1 MISAIIC
8 DDHRLFAEAFAD
20 ALQRQGIQ
28 ATATLRPGEALAA
41 IERSPVDRVVM
52 NMSFPHASGLDAIR
66 QIREVWP
73 EIHVLCVGTDVPELL
88 RSAMDAGAHA
98 FLSKRSPLTELV
110 ETVVG
115 ASWTIGSYPAPIAAK
130 APKRRNSGRRNYP
143 LTARFLTNREREVLH
158 LLAVAKSTERIA
170 TEMGISVTTT
180 RGYIQAILEKL
191 GVHSRV
197 EAVTYAVRHSVVP
210 EPSGA
215 FSRGGAEPL

>member
-8 DDHRLFAEAFAD
+8 DDHRLFAEAFAN
-20 ALQRQGIQ
+20 ALLGQGVQ
-28 ATATLRPGEALAA
+28 ATATLRPGETLAA

-52 NMSFPHASGLDAIR
+52 NVSFPQASGLDAIR
-66 QIREVWP
+66 QIRESWP

-98 FLSKRSPLTELV
+98 FLSKSSPLTELV
-110 ETVVG
+110 ETVVR
-115 ASWTIGSYPAPIAAK
+115 ASWTIGSRPAPIAAK
-130 APKRRNSGRRNYP
+130 APKRRNSGPRNYP
-143 LTARFLTNREREVLH
+143 LTARFLTNREREVLQ

-210 EPSGA
+210 EPSDA

>member
-8 DDHRLFAEAFAD
+8 DDHRLFAEAFAN
-20 ALQRQGIQ
+20 ALQGQGVQ
-28 ATATLRPGEALAA
+28 ATASSGPRETLAA

-52 NMSFPHASGLDAIR
+52 NVSFPHASGLDAIR
-66 QIREVWP
+66 QIREAWP
-73 EIHVLCVGTDVPELL
+73 EIHVSCVGTDVPELL

-98 FLSKRSPLTELV
+98 FLSKRRPLTELV
-110 ETVVG
+110 QAVVD
-115 ASWTIGSYPAPIAAK
+115 ASWTVGCCPAPTATMTPARRDS
-130 APKRRNSGRRNYP
+130 APRSYP
-143 LTARFLTNREREVLH
+143 LTARFLTNREREVLQ
-158 LLAVAKSTERIA
+158 LLAMAKSTERIA

-210 EPSGA
+210 EPSNA
-215 FSRGGAEPL
+215 LNRSDAELP